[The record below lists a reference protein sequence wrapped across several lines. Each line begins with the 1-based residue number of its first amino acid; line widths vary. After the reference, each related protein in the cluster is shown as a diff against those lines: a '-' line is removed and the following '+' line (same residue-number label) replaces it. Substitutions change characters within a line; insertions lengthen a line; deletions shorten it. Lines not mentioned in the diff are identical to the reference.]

1 MKQSVPFG
9 YRSDGNN
16 IQIDEIDSTVVK
28 WTFDTLKRYTEHPPK
43 ILVQDVIDTAIEEK
57 GKIITYTDAEQ
68 LVSYS
73 AIQSYL
79 NYEVGLKYKYYHSLS
94 DKSLEDMKEILAT
107 PLEEIQQKFTPD
119 IKEDISCHSVLYV
132 VRRNQVQE
140 AVWCMKSA

>member
-9 YRSDGNN
+9 YRYENGK
-16 IQIDEIDSTVVK
+16 IQSDEIDSTVVK

-94 DKSLEDMKEILAT
+94 DKNLDVMKRILAT
-107 PLEEIQQKFTPD
+107 PLEEIQQKFT
-119 IKEDISCHSVLYV
+119 SNH
-132 VRRNQVQE
+132 
-140 AVWCMKSA
+140 